1 MSKLIAIVAFGLMS
15 TASISWLAFINVEP
29 RTTATVTT
37 ATAAAAAAEGRMI
50 PPFEL
55 MIKHGKLVPV
65 EQWPA
70 F

>member
-15 TASISWLAFINVEP
+15 AASFGWLANVKL
-29 RTTATVTT
+29 RTAATVTT
-37 ATAAAAAAEGRMI
+37 ATAAAEGRII

-55 MIKHGKLVPV
+55 MIKHGKLLPV